1 MSSYLRSIPN
11 KFIPFVNTRKQVT
24 NIDHQLPKHVKSSL
38 FLEEFLDIQTAT
50 NVGINSKEK
59 SLNSAVP
66 LLNQNVSG
74 VFLGTYIEKPKVLS
88 KKYNE
93 TEYQTVKLQEQRL
106 MNVYSTNGDV
116 RNITVL
122 KNNTQSKKSLT
133 SLKDKNFN
141 LPCTEILLAENIFNN
156 ASYDSQKKGIL
167 YTEVSPNVQNEHD
180 KQPSEDRNSPE
191 TQLQSVFNILSE
203 DLPFLFVKPMDYRI
217 YTSDLV
223 FVNNIKGT
231 TSTGLHHYIKQI
243 AFLKIIGHLK
253 YAYIKL
259 EVLKMTMHPE
269 DSSIKVRW
277 RIVGISG
284 TRLFLTFWKFKLWN
298 AKEYIQD
305 AQSWYDGFSTFYVN
319 NDSKVFKHI
328 VDKMMPDQDTK
339 EKVKTPI
346 EAKLALFTALLD
358 LNSYF
363 YTKLC
368 SNRYLQ
374 LFRIK

>member
-38 FLEEFLDIQTAT
+38 FSKEFVDIQTTT
-50 NVGINSKEK
+50 NVEINSNEK

-66 LLNQNVSG
+66 LLNQNVPG
-74 VFLGTYIEKPKVLS
+74 VSFCTYIERPKVLS

-93 TEYQTVKLQEQRL
+93 TEHQTVKLQQQRL
-106 MNVYSTNGDV
+106 MNIYSSN
-116 RNITVL
+116 
-122 KNNTQSKKSLT
+122 
-133 SLKDKNFN
+133 
-141 LPCTEILLAENIFNN
+141 EILLTENIFNN
-156 ASYDSQKKGIL
+156 ASSDSQKEGIL

-180 KQPSEDRNSPE
+180 KQPSEDRNSSE
-191 TQLQSVFNILSE
+191 TQLQSIFNILSE
-203 DLPFLFVKPMDYRI
+203 DLPFLFVKPMNYKI
-217 YTSDLV
+217 YTNDLI

-231 TSTGLHHYIKQI
+231 TTTGLYHYVKQI

-253 YAYIKL
+253 YAYVKL

-284 TRLFLTFWKFKLWN
+284 THLFLTFWKFKLWN
-298 AKEYIQD
+298 SKEYIQD

-319 NDSKVFKHI
+319 NDSKIFKHI

-339 EKVKTPI
+339 EKVKPPI
-346 EAKLALFTALLD
+346 ETKLALFTALLD
-358 LNSYF
+358 LNSF
-363 YTKLC
+363 YIKHC

>member
-24 NIDHQLPKHVKSSL
+24 NIEHQLPKHVKSSL
-38 FLEEFLDIQTAT
+38 FSEEFLDVQTAT

-66 LLNQNVSG
+66 LLNQNVPG
-74 VFLGTYIEKPKVLS
+74 VFLDTNIERLKVLS
-88 KKYNE
+88 KNYNE
-93 TEYQTVKLQEQRL
+93 TEHQTVKLQQQRL
-106 MNVYSTNGDV
+106 MNVHSSNDVTNM
-116 RNITVL
+116 TVF
-122 KNNTQSKKSLT
+122 KNNTQCKKSFT

-141 LPCTEILLAENIFNN
+141 LPCTETILAKNIFNN
-156 ASYDSQKKGIL
+156 ASSDSQKEGIL
-167 YTEVSPNVQNEHD
+167 YTEVSPNVQNEYD

-191 TQLQSVFNILSE
+191 TELQTIFNILSE
-203 DLPFLFVKPMDYRI
+203 ELPHLFVKPMNYAV
-217 YTSDLV
+217 YTNDLI

-231 TSTGLHHYIKQI
+231 TTTGLHHYVKQI
-243 AFLKIIGHLK
+243 GLLKIIGHFK

-259 EVLKMTMHPE
+259 EILKMTMHPE

-298 AKEYIQD
+298 SKEYIQD
-305 AQSWYDGFSTFYVN
+305 ATSWYDGFSTFYVN
-319 NDSKVFKHI
+319 NDSKIFKHV
-328 VDKMMPDQDTK
+328 VDKMMPDEDTK

-346 EAKLALFTALLD
+346 ETKLALCTALLD

-363 YTKLC
+363 FIKLC